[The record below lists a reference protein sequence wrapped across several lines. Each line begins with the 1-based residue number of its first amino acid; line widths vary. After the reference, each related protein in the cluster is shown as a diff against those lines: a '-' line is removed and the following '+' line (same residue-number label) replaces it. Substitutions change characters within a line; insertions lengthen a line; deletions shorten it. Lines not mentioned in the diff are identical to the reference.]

1 LGIRF
6 QSDKVIQFLTDVI
19 FIHLN
24 ELGNARTIDGNTI
37 AFWLKTEVLNLETDA
52 EVFIKRTLTD
62 RNFVR
67 VAGVVLLVTYTQGQ
81 FAVT

>member
-1 LGIRF
+1 MRIRF
-6 QSDKVIQFLTDVI
+6 QSDEVIQFLSDVV
-19 FIHLN
+19 FIYLN
-24 ELGNARTIDGNTI
+24 ELGNARTVDRNAI
-37 AFWLKTEVLNLETDA
+37 AFWLKTEVLNLETDT